1 MTLMSKAKNTL
12 EESKNNAEGQAE
24 KMQLDIQKQ
33 IDENVNAIKKETE
46 TQIASLKEKAN
57 QNFSKALDQI
67 VEDLL
72 RIIT

>member
-1 MTLMSKAKNTL
+1 LKHLKQFEIWRNKQL
-12 EESKNNAEGQAE
+12 AE
-24 KMQLDIQKQ
+24 KIQQDIQKQ
-33 IDENVNAIKKETE
+33 IDEAVNAIKKETE

-57 QNFSKALDQI
+57 QNLSKAMDQI